1 MNMKLRLITFFVV
14 LFVFFCIFCFAVGE
28 LFVRV
33 VGHYDI
39 DGNFYIRNRVLKPY
53 HLPVHSLKQEIDEY
67 LRTDDAFIVFD
78 SLLGWRPKPNS
89 VSQDKNYRYNSAAI
103 RSEPR
108 EYSRHPEKDVLR
120 IALLGN
126 SFTHSSE
133 VDFRSSWGVQLEQEL
148 LQKDVKAEVLNF
160 GVAGYGIDQVFL
172 RWQLEG
178 KYFEPDIVILGFAPV
193 DVKRNVNVI
202 RTVLSPTL
210 GFPFTKPRFILQQ
223 NELRVI
229 NRPTPAPE
237 RIPRLMQNIEKW
249 PYTKYEYFFD
259 PDDYTKTILQHS
271 KLFSLIQNFVE
282 LNRFNV
288 DRKNA
293 EKLQQLYDLRREPAQ
308 VTEAII
314 DEFAHEV
321 RQTGAKFMIVHLP
334 DQIGL
339 NILLRGDTLQYNA
352 LLQKIERG
360 QPLLQTENDFAK
372 VLGQQSLADL
382 FEAGGHYS
390 QAGNAVVA
398 AVVARVIIVQIRK

>member
-1 MNMKLRLITFFVV
+1 MNMKPRLTTFSFV
-14 LFVFFCIFCFAVGE
+14 LFVFFSIFCFAVGE
-28 LFVRV
+28 FVIRV

-39 DGNFYIRNRVLKPY
+39 DGNFYIRNRVLKPFR
-53 HLPVHSLKQEIDEY
+53 LPVHSLKQEIDEY

-133 VDFRSSWGVQLEQEL
+133 VDFQSSWGAQLEQEL

-160 GVAGYGIDQVFL
+160 GVAGYGIDQAFL

-178 KYFEPDIVILGFAPV
+178 KYFEPNIVILGFAPV

-210 GFPFTKPRFILQQ
+210 GFPFTKPRFILRQG
-223 NELRVI
+223 ELQVI
-229 NRPTPAPE
+229 NSPTPAPE
-237 RIPRLMQNIEKW
+237 QIPPVMQDIENW
-249 PYTKYEYFFD
+249 SFIKYEYFFN
-259 PDDYTKTILQHS
+259 PGDYRETFLQRS

-288 DRKNA
+288 GRKNA
-293 EKLQQLYDLRREPAQ
+293 EKLRQLYDLRREPAQ
-308 VTEAII
+308 VTVAII
-314 DEFAHEV
+314 DAFAREV
-321 RQTGAKFMIVHLP
+321 RQTGAKFLVVHLP

-352 LLQKIERG
+352 LLQKIERR
-360 QPLLQTENDFAK
+360 QPLIRTENDFAK
-372 VLGQQSLADL
+372 VLGQRSLADL

-390 QAGNAVVA
+390 QAGNAVVS
-398 AVVARVIIVQIRK
+398 AVVARVIIAQIRK